1 MLELFGN
8 PVSLSEILTFLGFF
22 SLIVGTYYSL
32 SGQLTQITERN
43 DLRDKSQENLE
54 QKVLMVDAKMIAELN
69 ALKST
74 MDTKI
79 FATEERL
86 RAQDVFLGRL
96 DERLSSMTSQLD
108 KVIDL
113 VQQKGTK

>member
-1 MLELFGN
+1 MFELFGT
-8 PVSLSEILTFLGFF
+8 PLTLSEILTFLGFF

-32 SGQLTQITERN
+32 SGQLAQITERN
-43 DLRDKSQENLE
+43 ASRDKSQEHLE
-54 QKVLMVDAKMIAELN
+54 QKVIMVDAKMIAELN

-74 MDTKI
+74 MDNKI

-96 DERLSSMTSQLD
+96 DERLTSMTVQLD

-113 VQQKGTK
+113 VQQKGSK